1 MCSYTSPDPEGADN
15 TGWISGKGSPPKSG
29 WALKQASQGSGH
41 SNELAKIQ
49 EASGQ
54 HSQT

>member
-1 MCSYTSPDPEGADN
+1 MCSYASPDPEGADN
-15 TGWISGKGSPPKSG
+15 TGWISGKGFPPKSG
-29 WALKQASQGSGH
+29 WALEQASQGSGH